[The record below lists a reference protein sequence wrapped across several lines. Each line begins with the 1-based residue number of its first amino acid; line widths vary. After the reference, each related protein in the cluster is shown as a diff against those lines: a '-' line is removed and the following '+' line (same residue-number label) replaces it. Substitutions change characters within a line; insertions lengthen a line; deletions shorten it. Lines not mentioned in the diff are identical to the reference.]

1 MLQLQLLPPFM
12 IQPTAQDPV
21 TSASISA
28 DSLSASQKR
37 IHLMLT
43 KYITTIRQENYLQQ
57 LNQMLCSVSVGGSEQ
72 SNNID
77 IEGYYAN
84 RPELRNYTLGLELDR
99 DLDYTL
105 ILKDGTTVTDKEEIR
120 RYFHF
125 NNTDAPQSME
135 HKEIKYKKDNAL
147 PMEELLIRAA
157 NQSLLADALA
167 ALSSSSEEVLIPSLQ
182 QDTQQNE
189 VDRREQVLGLILSGP
204 ILNMTSVVEKCHFTI
219 DIQRER
225 VEGICVLA
233 IVIPNE
239 DRRLVLARAILV
251 ATFIPGEEFSR
262 KLQYDMKMV
271 KCHHFPTSRTLRD
284 AAISIATDQDNL
296 LFQSCPAR
304 VQTEAK
310 STDDDNTND
319 WDDKIK
325 KLQRSFSLF
334 NR

>member
-21 TSASISA
+21 NASSSAN
-28 DSLSASQKR
+28 SLSASQKR

-43 KYITTIRQENYLQQ
+43 KYVTTIRQDDYLQL
-57 LNQMLCSVSVGGSEQ
+57 LNQMLYSVSVGGSDV
-72 SNNID
+72 D

-84 RPELRNYTLGLELDR
+84 RPELRNYTLGVELDR

-105 ILKDGTTVTDKEEIR
+105 ILNDGTTVTDKEEIR
-120 RYFHF
+120 TYFK
-125 NNTDAPQSME
+125 NNEDTSKETDHE
-135 HKEIKYKKDNAL
+135 GRDETEL
-147 PMEELLIRAA
+147 PIQELLIRAA

-189 VDRREQVLGLILSGP
+189 VQRDQVLGLILSGP

-233 IVIPNE
+233 IVIPDE

-251 ATFIPGEEFSR
+251 ATFIPGEQESSR

-271 KCHHFPTSRTLRD
+271 KCHHFPTSRTIRE
-284 AAISIATDQDNL
+284 AAISIARDQDNL
-296 LFQSCPAR
+296 LYQSCPAR
-304 VQTEAK
+304 VESSRNTEAE
-310 STDDDNTND
+310 SSDDNTNE
-319 WDDKIK
+319 WDDKIM

>member
-12 IQPTAQDPV
+12 IQSTAQDPISS
-21 TSASISA
+21 TSA

-37 IHLMLT
+37 IHIMLT
-43 KYITTIRQENYLQQ
+43 KYISTIRNKDYLQR
-57 LNQMLCSVSVGGSEQ
+57 LNQMLYSVSVGGSDV
-72 SNNID
+72 D

-84 RPELRNYTLGLELDR
+84 RPELRNYTLGVELDR

-105 ILKDGTTVTDKEEIR
+105 ILNDGTTVTDKEEIR
-120 RYFHF
+120 TYFK
-125 NNTDAPQSME
+125 NNEDTSKETD
-135 HKEIKYKKDNAL
+135 HKGRDETEL
-147 PMEELLIRAA
+147 PIQELLIRAA

-167 ALSSSSEEVLIPSLQ
+167 VLSSSSEEVLIPSLQ
-182 QDTQQNE
+182 QDTQQINE
-189 VDRREQVLGLILSGP
+189 VDKRDQVLGLILSGP

-251 ATFIPGEEFSR
+251 ATFIPREQESNR

-284 AAISIATDQDNL
+284 AAISIARDQDNL
-296 LFQSCPAR
+296 LYQSCPAR
-304 VQTEAK
+304 VE
-310 STDDDNTND
+310 STDTDDNAND

>member
-21 TSASISA
+21 SSSSLSS

-43 KYITTIRQENYLQQ
+43 KYITTIRQDDYLQR

-72 SNNID
+72 SDD

-84 RPELRNYTLGLELDR
+84 RSELRNYTLGVELDR

-125 NNTDAPQSME
+125 RNNAETPQSME
-135 HKEIKYKKDNAL
+135 CKESDHKDNV
-147 PMEELLIRAA
+147 PIEELLIRAA
-157 NQSLLADALA
+157 NQSLLADALS

-182 QDTQQNE
+182 QNTHQNE
-189 VDRREQVLGLILSGP
+189 VQRDQVLGLILSGP

-219 DIQRER
+219 DIQRRR

-251 ATFIPGEEFSR
+251 ATFLPGEQESR
-262 KLQYDMKMV
+262 KKLQYDMKMV
-271 KCHHFPTSRTLRD
+271 KCHHFPTSRTIRE
-284 AAISIATDQDNL
+284 AAISIARDQDNL
-296 LFQSCPAR
+296 LFQSCPAS
-304 VQTEAK
+304 VE
-310 STDDDNTND
+310 STNTDDNTND

>member
-1 MLQLQLLPPFM
+1 
-12 IQPTAQDPV
+12 
-21 TSASISA
+21 
-28 DSLSASQKR
+28 
-37 IHLMLT
+37 MLT
-43 KYITTIRQENYLQQ
+43 KYITTIQNDGYLQR
-57 LNQMLCSVSVGGSEQ
+57 LNQMLYSVSVGGSEQ
-72 SNNID
+72 TDD

-84 RPELRNYTLGLELDR
+84 RPELRNYTLGVELDR

-105 ILKDGTTVTDKEEIR
+105 ILNDGTTVSDKEEIR

-125 NNTDAPQSME
+125 RSNIDDAPQSME
-135 HKEIKYKKDNAL
+135 CKEIERKDVS
-147 PMEELLIRAA
+147 PIEELLIRAA

-182 QDTQQNE
+182 QDTQNE
-189 VDRREQVLGLILSGP
+189 VDRRDQVLGLILSGP

-219 DIQRER
+219 DIQRGR

-251 ATFIPGEEFSR
+251 ATFIPGNEVSR

-296 LFQSCPAR
+296 LFQSCPAS
-304 VQTEAK
+304 VENTN
-310 STDDDNTND
+310 TDDNTND

>member
-12 IQPTAQDPV
+12 IQPNAQDPV
-21 TSASISA
+21 NISTSANL
-28 DSLSASQKR
+28 LSASQKR

-43 KYITTIRQENYLQQ
+43 KYISTIRKDGYLQR
-57 LNQMLCSVSVGGSEQ
+57 LNHMLCSVSVGGSEQ
-72 SNNID
+72 TNID

-84 RPELRNYTLGLELDR
+84 RPELRKYTLGLELDR

-105 ILKDGTTVTDKEEIR
+105 ILNDGKTVTDKEEIR

-125 NNTDAPQSME
+125 KNNIDAPQSME
-135 HKEIKYKKDNAL
+135 HKEIEYKKDNAL
-147 PMEELLIRAA
+147 PIEELLIRAA

-182 QDTQQNE
+182 QDTHQNE
-189 VDRREQVLGLILSGP
+189 VQRDQVLGLILSGP

-271 KCHHFPTSRTLRD
+271 KCHHFPTSRTLRE
-284 AAISIATDQDNL
+284 AAISIARDQDNL

-304 VQTEAK
+304 VENTN
-310 STDDDNTND
+310 TDDNTND
-319 WDDKIK
+319 WDDKIR

>member
-12 IQPTAQDPV
+12 IQPNAQEPV
-21 TSASISA
+21 TSTSLSA
-28 DSLSASQKR
+28 NSLSASQKR

-43 KYITTIRQENYLQQ
+43 KYISTIRQKDYLQQ

-72 SNNID
+72 TDD

-84 RPELRNYTLGLELDR
+84 RPPLRSYTLGVELDR

-105 ILKDGTTVTDKEEIR
+105 ILNDGKTVTDKEEIR

-125 NNTDAPQSME
+125 RNNEETPQSME
-135 HKEIKYKKDNAL
+135 YKEIKYKKDNAL
-147 PMEELLIRAA
+147 PIEELLIRAA

-189 VDRREQVLGLILSGP
+189 VQREVLGLILSGP
-204 ILNMTSVVEKCHFTI
+204 ILNMTSVVEKCHFTV

-233 IVIPNE
+233 IVIPDE
-239 DRRLVLARAILV
+239 DRRLVLARAILIG
-251 ATFIPGEEFSR
+251 TFIPGEKESSR
-262 KLQYDMKMV
+262 KLQYEMKMV
-271 KCHHFPTSRTLRD
+271 KCHHFPTSRTIRE
-284 AAISIATDQDNL
+284 AAISIARDQDNL

-304 VQTEAK
+304 VE
-310 STDDDNTND
+310 STNTDDNTNE